1 MRAEFCAM
9 MVLVGVSTAVGAD
22 VFRVE
27 SGQTIK
33 DGVFDLN
40 VTNTAAP
47 TAVDWNNDGKI
58 DLLVGQFTEGS
69 IRLYLNQRDSSN
81 SAPVFAG
88 YSIVIAN
95 VANWG

>member
-9 MVLVGVSTAVGAD
+9 MVLVAVSTAVGAD
-22 VFRVE
+22 VFEVE

-33 DGVFDLN
+33 DGLFDLN

-58 DLLVGQFTEGS
+58 DLLVGQFWSGS
-69 IRLYLNQRDSSN
+69 IRLYLNQSESSN
-81 SAPVFAG
+81 SAPVFNG
-88 YSIVIAN
+88 SSTVIASID
-95 VANWG
+95 NWG